1 MPGASPEP
9 GLLALLAG
17 GAGGVG
23 RDTPGSLLNTVWA
36 RVHCPDGPCGKCL
49 DEDDVLALLGRSE
62 GPVLGSGDVPRLSA
76 GVLLY
81 LSDPPGVC
89 ADARARRWGL
99 RAEALL
105 RALEGAPDDPAPLP
119 TSNIA
124 VNSDLL
130 SQLMRRVLTHY
141 RQEPGGSKPCV
152 DVGQVLAEAAGAA
165 GPGGRGPERALAAL
179 LDHVLAGSC
188 FRALPP
194 PDYFVDYVFR
204 HVGNESRNLT
214 LTELS
219 ALMGHLRVGKEASA
233 HPHGHT
239 DPGNHDHGDHNH
251 TERRRRRRNSLWRGE
266 SRESGDVWD
275 TVCLSASEVL
285 EVYEI
290 AGAGGVSPA
299 AWAQLSPALIQQ
311 QLSGACLSSPDPAPA
326 AGQLTQ
332 AEKYLYGSL
341 ATLLICLGSLVGLVF
356 LSCSACASASHYITQ
371 TFLSLAVGSLTGDA
385 VLHLI
390 PKVLGLHSHEA
401 EAGPVE
407 PVWRLLVV
415 LGGFYS
421 FFLLESL
428 FSLLGAHGHKDSTD
442 GHCDHGLPL
451 PMAQNELKLR
461 KQPSPGGSRADLVS
475 VENPEQGDPETRK
488 ASRELQVLP
497 YMITVG
503 DALHNFADGLAVG
516 AAFSSSWSTGLA
528 TSLAVLCHELPH
540 ELGDFA
546 ALLHVG
552 LSVRRA
558 LLLNFGSALTAFL
571 GLYVAL
577 AVGAQGDFEI
587 WILSVATGLFLYVA
601 LCDMLPAML
610 SVKDPRP
617 RLLFLLHNVGLLG
630 GWAILLLLS
639 LYEENIAL

>member
-1 MPGASPEP
+1 CLCPQC
-9 GLLALLAG
+9 
-17 GAGGVG
+17 
-23 RDTPGSLLNTVWA
+23 LNE
-36 RVHCPDGPCGKCL
+36 
-49 DEDDVLALLGRSE
+49 EDALALLGRSE
-62 GPVLGSGDVPRLSA
+62 GPVLGPGDVPRLSA
-76 GVLLY
+76 GALLY
-81 LSDPPGVC
+81 LSDPLGVC
-89 ADARARRWGL
+89 ADATARLWGP

-105 RALEGAPDDPAPLP
+105 RHLEGPPDDPAPLP
-119 TSNIA
+119 APAPASDIA

-130 SQLMRRVLTHY
+130 SQLMRR
-141 RQEPGGSKPCV
+141 PCV
-152 DVGQVLAEAAGAA
+152 DAGQVLAEAAGAA
-165 GPGGRGPERALAAL
+165 GPGGRGPERVLAAL

-188 FRALPP
+188 FHALPP
-194 PDYFVDYVFR
+194 PGYFVDYVFR

-233 HPHGHT
+233 QPHDHT
-239 DPGNHDHGDHNH
+239 DPGHHDHVDHSH
-251 TERRRRRRNSLWRGE
+251 SERRRRRRRNGPRPGE
-266 SRESGDVWD
+266 SRESSEVWD
-275 TVCLSASEVL
+275 TVCLSASELL
-285 EVYEI
+285 EVYGI

-299 AWAQLSPALIQQ
+299 AWARLSPALVQQ
-311 QLSGACLSSPDPAPA
+311 QLSGACLPSPDPAPS
-326 AGQLTQ
+326 AGRLTQ
-332 AEKYLYGSL
+332 TEKYLYGSL
-341 ATLLICLGSLVGLVF
+341 ATLLVCLGSLVGLVF
-356 LSCSACASASHYITQ
+356 LSCSACAAASRYVTQ

-390 PKVLGLHSHEA
+390 PKVVLGLHSHEA
-401 EAGPVE
+401 EEGPEAVE

-442 GHCDHGLPL
+442 GHCDRGLPL
-451 PMAQNELKLR
+451 QMAQNELKLK
-461 KQPSPGGSRADLVS
+461 KQPSPEGSRADLVS
-475 VENPEQGDPETRK
+475 IDNPEQGGLETQK
-488 ASRELQVLP
+488 SSRELQVLP

-546 ALLHVG
+546 ALLHG
-552 LSVRRA
+552 LSVLA
-558 LLLNFGSALTAFL
+558 LLLNFSSALTAFPGPL
-571 GLYVAL
+571 PGSGRGGPWGLSKPAT
-577 AVGAQGDFEI
+577 
-587 WILSVATGLFLYVA
+587 LSLHCSLPP
-601 LCDMLPAML
+601 LQLPAML

-639 LYEENIAL
+639 VYEEDIAL